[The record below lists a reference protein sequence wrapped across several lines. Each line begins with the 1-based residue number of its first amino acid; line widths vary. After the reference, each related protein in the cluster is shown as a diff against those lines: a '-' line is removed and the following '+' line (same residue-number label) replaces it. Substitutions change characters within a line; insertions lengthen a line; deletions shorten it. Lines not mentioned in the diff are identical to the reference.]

1 MPDILVYTYAY
12 GHSYNQSLE
21 HMIELISSLQTKKK
35 ESLINSIKMGYIL
48 HYFQDFFTYPHNT
61 NYPGTIVEH
70 GTYEMSLLNRI
81 RKGNLPQTYDSF
93 ARCMNKEE
101 LLEYIMLLHASYETK
116 PQGIENDLFY
126 ITQVTNDITSYLQH
140 QFQMNATRTP
150 IVEELVPTHHYN

>member
-1 MPDILVYTYAY
+1 
-12 GHSYNQSLE
+12 
-21 HMIELISSLQTKKK
+21 
-35 ESLINSIKMGYIL
+35 
-48 HYFQDFFTYPHNT
+48 
-61 NYPGTIVEH
+61 
-70 GTYEMSLLNRI
+70 MSLLNRI
-81 RKGNLPQTYDSF
+81 RKGNLPQAYDSF

-140 QFQMNATRTP
+140 QFQMNATRAP